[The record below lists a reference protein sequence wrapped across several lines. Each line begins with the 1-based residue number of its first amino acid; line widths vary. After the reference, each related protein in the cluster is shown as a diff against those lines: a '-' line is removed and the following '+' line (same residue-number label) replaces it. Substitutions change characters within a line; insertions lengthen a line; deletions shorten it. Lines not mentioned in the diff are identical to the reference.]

1 MSRLPPGRPA
11 LPDFGVP
18 LNWRAAAA
26 GPIPGA
32 IPSER
37 GHHVLAVSQHQTA
50 VHDHPEQLFVGAHGE
65 LLITC
70 WVDKRVKLAR

>member
-11 LPDFGVP
+11 LPDFDVP
-18 LNWRAAAA
+18 LEPACSSCR
-26 GPIPGA
+26 PIPGA
-32 IPSER
+32 IQSER

-65 LLITC
+65 RRITC
-70 WVDKRVKLAR
+70 WVDKSVKLAR